1 MIKSLKTPTYDK
13 LSRGKTEYVLK
24 TLTDLALLTSSGSAF
39 HNSRASLP
47 RI

>member
-39 HNSRASLP
+39 HHSRASLP